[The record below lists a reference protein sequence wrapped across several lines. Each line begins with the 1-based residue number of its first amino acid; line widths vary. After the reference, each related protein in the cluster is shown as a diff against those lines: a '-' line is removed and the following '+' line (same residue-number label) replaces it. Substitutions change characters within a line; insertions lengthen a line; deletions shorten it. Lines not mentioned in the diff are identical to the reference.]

1 MADRDHGRLEAD
13 FETMI
18 ADDDDT
24 AARIMLAAG
33 IPIHVVRAET
43 PTGYVVR
50 VHPMAV
56 RKSSPSIAT
65 PPRRW
70 RGCRSGTSRRFRT
83 ETWLS
88 LSTL

>member
-1 MADRDHGRLEAD
+1 MEEHVADRDHGRLEAD

-24 AARIMLAAG
+24 AGRIMLAAG

-50 VHPMAV
+50 VHPDGSEEVVPVDRDA
-56 RKSSPSIAT
+56 AAQ
-65 PPRRW
+65 
-70 RGCRSGTSRRFRT
+70 
-83 ETWLS
+83 
-88 LSTL
+88 TLGS